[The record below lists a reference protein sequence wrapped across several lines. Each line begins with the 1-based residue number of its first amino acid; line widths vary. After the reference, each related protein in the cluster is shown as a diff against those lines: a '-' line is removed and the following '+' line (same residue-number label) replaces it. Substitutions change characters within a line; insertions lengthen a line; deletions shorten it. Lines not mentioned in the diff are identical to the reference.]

1 MTVLPSFD
9 EIALQ
14 PSDTVG
20 RWPQSTTVVS
30 GVGGSP
36 PFFISDRA
44 AAGPSTSHLDHC
56 CCASGGGGGDRG
68 GTRGPFQLA
77 RTMSEELTER
87 EKILIVLRQRVRTKW
102 LAVSCRH
109 DNEQV
114 FLRAVYRLVGGSFLL
129 SRLMISLST
138 VRRPFVTTTF
148 MRSP

>member
-1 MTVLPSFD
+1 MAAKHDGGKRS
-9 EIALQ
+9 
-14 PSDTVG
+14 
-20 RWPQSTTVVS
+20 S
-30 GVGGSP
+30 GVVT
-36 PFFISDRA
+36 FFISDRA